1 MDSLTYAE
9 VGATQHRP
17 LPQGY
22 RHLYYRA
29 FLGDVPIEEAGEAI
43 MSFAMHAA
51 SEHVETSTPRA
62 AVGTTVISLIGVRP
76 FRLRVPCQIT
86 WVAEENDRVG
96 FGYGTLPGHP
106 VRGEESFEVLRDA
119 DGVWFVVTAFS
130 RAAQWWV
137 AALGPVRPVMQ
148 HAYARIRARALRR
161 VLRAKGGVPS

>member
-1 MDSLTYAE
+1 MDRLTYAE

-17 LPQGY
+17 LPEGY
-22 RHLYYRA
+22 RHLHYRA
-29 FLGDVPIEEAGEAI
+29 FLGDVPLEEAGEAI

-51 SEHVETSTPRA
+51 SEHIETSTPRA

-86 WVAEENDRVG
+86 WVTEEHDRVG

-106 VRGEESFEVLRDA
+106 VRGEESFEVVRA
-119 DGVWFVVTAFS
+119 GDGVWFVVTAFS

-137 AALGPVRPVMQ
+137 AALGPVRPVLQ

-161 VLRAKGGVPS
+161 VLRAKGGVPC